1 MKLNG
6 ALFLQ
11 LIKKHYPDMVSFDF
25 PTRAELTRPLFW
37 DKNLS
42 VSSNRLYVACD
53 SETIDAD
60 QEDFSGCLF
69 IFPGAVSEKE
79 RNYPCLFLQSQEP
92 VTGVFNRIQGF
103 FDIYDKWEQDLTKIS
118 LGGGSVQELLN
129 ISHPL
134 LGNPLCVL
142 GADFSLIASVGM
154 QSLPQEYQIFNDSA
168 KKIDYMNSMKQDRYF
183 NSVQDAKDPFIFPSH
198 ITGLR
203 SWNVNILRFGHTTH
217 RLMMLEY
224 PRQLNAADAYL
235 LQFLASFM
243 EYVLFQESVP
253 STSGEKALHSIFIH
267 LLSDKAA
274 DYIKISQQ
282 LSALNWDPEHQYL
295 ALVLRISLFDQ
306 KNLTANTICSYIEN
320 LFPSSCS
327 FQFKEEIVTF
337 FNLTL
342 LNLTEDEI
350 SQELTC
356 FIRDGFLKA
365 GYSRA
370 MKGHMN
376 LRRQYIQAG
385 IALDLGTRQKPYL
398 WIHRFNQVA
407 LSYILDES
415 TRRLPGYMLCHEK
428 LLVLKEMD
436 ETQNT
441 EYLHTL
447 QTYLNNHL
455 NAVQSA
461 KDLFIHRS
469 TFLYRMDKIKHIL
482 ECDLDNPDDILYL
495 MFSFKLLEMENSRRE
510 IL

>member
-1 MKLNG
+1 
-6 ALFLQ
+6 
-11 LIKKHYPDMVSFDF
+11 MVSFDF

-69 IFPGAVSEKE
+69 VFPGAVSEKE

-142 GADFSLIASVGM
+142 GADFSLIASSGM

-243 EYVLFQESVP
+243 EYVLFQRR
-253 STSGEKALHSIFIH
+253 LFI
-267 LLSDKAA
+267 
-274 DYIKISQQ
+274 
-282 LSALNWDPEHQYL
+282 
-295 ALVLRISLFDQ
+295 LF
-306 KNLTANTICSYIEN
+306 LFIC
-320 LFPSSCS
+320 C
-327 FQFKEEIVTF
+327 Q
-337 FNLTL
+337 
-342 LNLTEDEI
+342 
-350 SQELTC
+350 
-356 FIRDGFLKA
+356 
-365 GYSRA
+365 
-370 MKGHMN
+370 
-376 LRRQYIQAG
+376 
-385 IALDLGTRQKPYL
+385 TRQPT
-398 WIHRFNQVA
+398 
-407 LSYILDES
+407 ILRS
-415 TRRLPGYMLCHEK
+415 ANSC
-428 LLVLKEMD
+428 LL
-436 ETQNT
+436 
-441 EYLHTL
+441 
-447 QTYLNNHL
+447 
-455 NAVQSA
+455 
-461 KDLFIHRS
+461 
-469 TFLYRMDKIKHIL
+469 
-482 ECDLDNPDDILYL
+482 
-495 MFSFKLLEMENSRRE
+495 
-510 IL
+510 